1 MAEKNK
7 FNVFDFKHY
16 RDYLKVRLA
25 TTGES
30 RGLRSKLAELTHTQP
45 AFISRVLAGELDFTL
60 EHSPVINELL
70 QHTKEE
76 AHFFNLLLMQDRAGN
91 HLLKKYFKEQID
103 EIIEKRSVFLDRVKA
118 SDAVS
123 ISDQAIYYSQWYYLA
138 VHVLV
143 GIDQYQTR
151 EAIAKRLGLAL
162 STVSKAV
169 EDLTK
174 MGLVEVKGNRIH
186 MGKKRIY
193 LAKNSP
199 WISHLHTHF
208 RNRAIGRIAESEAD
222 DLHFSA
228 AMSVSK
234 KVYDE
239 YRKRLLDLMSEFDSK
254 IADSK
259 EEELYAI
266 TIDLF
271 RY

>member
-1 MAEKNK
+1 MGEKARYS
-7 FNVFDFKHY
+7 VFDFKHY

-30 RGLRSKLAELTHTQP
+30 RGLRTKLAEKTNTQP
-45 AFISRVLAGELDFTL
+45 AFISRVLSGELDFSL

-91 HLLKKYFKEQID
+91 HLLKKYFKDQID
-103 EIIEKRSVFLDRVKA
+103 EILEKRTVFLDRVKA
-118 SDAVS
+118 SESVS
-123 ISDQAIYYSQWYYLA
+123 VSDQAVYYSQWYYLA
-138 VHVLV
+138 IHVLV
-143 GIDQYQTR
+143 GIQQFQSR
-151 EAIAKRLGLAL
+151 EAIAQRLGLAL
-162 STVSKAV
+162 PTVSKAID
-169 EDLTK
+169 DLSK
-174 MGLVEVKGNRIH
+174 MGLVEIKGGRIL

-208 RNRAIGRIAESEAD
+208 RNRAIGRIAEPDTD

-259 EEELYAI
+259 EEEMYAI
-266 TIDLF
+266 NIDLF